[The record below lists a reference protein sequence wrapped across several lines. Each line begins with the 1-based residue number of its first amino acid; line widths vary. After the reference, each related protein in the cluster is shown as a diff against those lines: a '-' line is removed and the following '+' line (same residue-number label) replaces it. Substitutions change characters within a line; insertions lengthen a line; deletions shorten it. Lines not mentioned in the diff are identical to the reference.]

1 MSFKEDRI
9 KDAIHDKQLWKNN
22 ALVHRG
28 NQCSSFFFSLL
39 LFLKIHSRFYI
50 EIFTKDHCKYGQK
63 KKRKSNLF
71 RQKQVS

>member
-28 NQCSSFFFSLL
+28 NQCSSFFFSPTYSKNSFK
-39 LFLKIHSRFYI
+39 FLH
-50 EIFTKDHCKYGQK
+50 
-63 KKRKSNLF
+63 
-71 RQKQVS
+71 